1 MTFYLNLSNVPTTS
15 MQAVHGANHH
25 SAPLHI

>member
-1 MTFYLNLSNVPTTS
+1 MTFDLKLSNVPTS
-15 MQAVHGANHH
+15 MQAIHGANHH